1 MLIRFSLVESRFV
14 RILVESVGVDLGNA
28 GAVERLLFV
37 FTDDR
42 EVEQE
47 EAQFSRRRDGLPA
60 LVGLGLGMG
69 EDVELVGEEVGGDGA
84 QDVVAVTLEVLE
96 VCVDGGMGAAEP
108 GADLP
113 ERESLAVEVVGF
125 EHAPTTPGCG
135 RVARGGVGHAWAS
148 ST

>member
-1 MLIRFSLVESRFV
+1 MLVQLSAVESRLV
-14 RILVESVGVDLGNA
+14 RISVWHVDFEHGDA

-69 EDVELVGEEVGGDGA
+69 EDVELVGEEVSGDGA

-96 VCVDGGMGAAEP
+96 VRVDGGVGAAEAC
-108 GADLP
+108 ADLA
-113 ERESLAVEVVGF
+113 EGESLALEVVGF
-125 EHAPTTPGCG
+125 EHAVAAPGGG
-135 RVARGGVGHAWAS
+135 RVARGGAGHDRVS
-148 ST
+148 PI